1 VNALERSWYQKFGW
15 SWLLLP
21 LSALFAGLSALR
33 RLAFRCGLKARHRL
47 RVPVIV
53 VGNISVGGTG
63 KTPVTLRLCEMLQ
76 ANGWRPGI
84 ISRGY
89 GVKLQ
94 APRLVKADDAPAE
107 SGDEPVLLA
116 QRSGC
121 PVVIFPDRVQGG
133 QFLLANTDCDIII
146 CDDGLQHYALKRDV
160 EIVLIDASRGV
171 GNGLLLPAGPLREG
185 RWRLAQAD
193 VVLSNGTLT
202 DRQLVKCSHGSFI
215 LRASAP
221 APLLANSPELSP
233 DMAVQLVSGIGNPQR
248 FLQTVGQLGYQ
259 IAGTHWFADHHPF
272 TPTDL
277 AKVPTPLL
285 MTEKDAVKCRSFAK
299 AGWYSLPVQAVL
311 PPDVETF
318 ILKRVSML
326 NRQPGAVAGSS
337 DGI

>member
-1 VNALERSWYQKFGW
+1 MNALERSWYQKFGW

-21 LSALFAGLSALR
+21 FSVLFAGVSALR
-33 RLAFRCGLKARHRL
+33 RLAFRCGLKASHRL

-63 KTPVTLRLCEMLQ
+63 KTPVTLRLCQMLQ

-89 GVKLQ
+89 GVKLT
-94 APRLVKADDAPAE
+94 APRLVKPDDAPSE

-121 PVVIFPDRVQGG
+121 PVVIFPDRVKGG

-146 CDDGLQHYALKRDV
+146 CDDGLQHYALKRDL
-160 EIVLIDASRGV
+160 EIVLIDASRGL

-185 RWRLAQAD
+185 RWRLAQAEI
-193 VVLSNGTLT
+193 VLSNGELKESPLA
-202 DRQLVKCSHGSFI
+202 QYSQGSFM

-221 APLLANSPELSP
+221 QPLLSNSPQLAP
-233 DMAVQLVSGIGNPQR
+233 DIAVQLVSGIGNPQR
-248 FLQTVGQLGYQ
+248 FLHTVQQLGYQ

-272 TPTDL
+272 TESDL
-277 AKVPTPLL
+277 AEIPTPLL

-299 AGWYSLPVQAVL
+299 PGWYSLPVQAVL
-311 PPDVETF
+311 PTEVETF
-318 ILKRVSML
+318 IIERVKALK
-326 NRQPGAVAGSS
+326 
-337 DGI
+337 

>member
-1 VNALERSWYQKFGW
+1 LNALERSWYQKFGW

-89 GVKLQ
+89 GVKLD
-94 APRLVKADDAPAE
+94 APRLVKPDDSPSE

-121 PVVIFPDRVQGG
+121 PVVIFPDRVKGG
-133 QFLLANTDCDIII
+133 QYLLAHTACDIII
-146 CDDGLQHYALKRDV
+146 CDDGLQHYALKRDL
-160 EIVLIDASRGV
+160 EIVLIDASRGL

-185 RWRLAQAD
+185 RWRLAQAEIVLTNGVLSQGQPQPDLLLDPSLSD
-193 VVLSNGTLT
+193 VVT
-202 DRQLVKCSHGSFI
+202 GSFY
-215 LRASAP
+215 LQPGAP
-221 APLLANSPELSP
+221 QPLLPGSAAFDSAVP
-233 DMAVQLVSGIGNPQR
+233 VQLVSGIGNPQR
-248 FLQTVGQLGYQ
+248 FATTAQHMGFRA
-259 IAGTHWFADHHPF
+259 AGCHWFADHHPF
-272 TPTDL
+272 TADDL
-277 AKVPTPLL
+277 AQIATPLL
-285 MTEKDAVKCRSFAK
+285 MTEKDAVKCRAFAK
-299 AGWYSLPVQAVL
+299 PQWYSLPVQAIL
-311 PPDVETF
+311 PPEVETF
-318 ILKRVSML
+318 IIERVNTLK
-326 NRQPGAVAGSS
+326 
-337 DGI
+337 

>member
-1 VNALERSWYQKFGW
+1 MKALERSWYQKFGW

-33 RLAFRCGLKARHRL
+33 RLAFRCGLKASHRL
-47 RVPVIV
+47 PVPVIV

-89 GVKLQ
+89 GVKLT
-94 APRLVKADDAPAE
+94 APRLVKSDDAPSD

-146 CDDGLQHYALKRDV
+146 CDDGLQHYGLKRDL
-160 EIVLIDASRGV
+160 EIVLIDASRGL

-185 RWRLAQAD
+185 CWRLTKAD
-193 VVLSNGTLT
+193 VVLSNGELKESSLT
-202 DRQLVKCSHGSFI
+202 KYCHGSFV
-215 LRASAP
+215 LQASTP
-221 APLLANSPELSP
+221 QPLLTNSPQLAP
-233 DMAVQLVSGIGNPQR
+233 DIAVQLVSGIGNPQR
-248 FLQTVGQLGYQ
+248 FLHTVQQLGYR
-259 IAGTHWFADHHPF
+259 IAATHWFADHHPF
-272 TPTDL
+272 ALADL
-277 AKVPTPLL
+277 NNVPTPLL

-299 AGWYSLPVQAVL
+299 PGWYSLPVQAVL
-311 PPDVETF
+311 PTEVETF
-318 ILKRVSML
+318 IIERVKALK
-326 NRQPGAVAGSS
+326 
-337 DGI
+337 

>member
-1 VNALERSWYQKFGW
+1 MNALERSWYQKFGW

-21 LSALFAGLSALR
+21 LSALFAGLSGIR
-33 RLAFRCGLKARHRL
+33 RLAFRCGLKASHRL
-47 RVPVIV
+47 PVPVIV

-63 KTPVTLRLCEMLQ
+63 KTPVTLRLCQMLQ

-89 GVKLQ
+89 GVKLT
-94 APRLVKADDAPAE
+94 APRLVKPDDSPSE

-146 CDDGLQHYALKRDV
+146 CDDGLQHYGLKRDL
-160 EIVLIDASRGV
+160 EIVLIDASRGL

-193 VVLSNGTLT
+193 IVLSNGDLKES
-202 DRQLVKCSHGSFI
+202 QLAQYSHGSFM
-215 LRASAP
+215 LQASTP
-221 APLLANSPELSP
+221 QPLLSNSPQLSP
-233 DMAVQLVSGIGNPQR
+233 DMAVELVSGIGNPQR
-248 FLQTVGQLGYQ
+248 FLHTVQQLGYR

-272 TPTDL
+272 TEGDL
-277 AKVPTPLL
+277 AEIPTPLL

-299 AGWYSLPVQAVL
+299 SGWYSLPVQAVL
-311 PPDVETF
+311 PSEVETF
-318 ILKRVSML
+318 IIERVKALK
-326 NRQPGAVAGSS
+326 
-337 DGI
+337 

>member
-1 VNALERSWYQKFGW
+1 VKALERSWYQKFGW

-33 RLAFRCGLKARHRL
+33 RLAFRCGLKASHRL
-47 RVPVIV
+47 PVPVIV

-63 KTPVTLRLCEMLQ
+63 KTPVTLRLCQMLQ

-89 GVKLQ
+89 GVKLT
-94 APRLVKADDAPAE
+94 APRLVKLDDSPSE

-146 CDDGLQHYALKRDV
+146 CDDGLQHYGLKRDL
-160 EIVLIDASRGV
+160 EIVLIDASRGL

-185 RWRLAQAD
+185 CWRLTKAD
-193 VVLSNGTLT
+193 VVLSNGELKESSLT
-202 DRQLVKCSHGSFI
+202 QYCHGSFV
-215 LRASAP
+215 LQASTP
-221 APLLANSPELSP
+221 QPLLTNSPQLAP
-233 DMAVQLVSGIGNPQR
+233 DIAVQLVSGIGNPQR
-248 FLQTVGQLGYQ
+248 FLHTVQQLEYR

-272 TPTDL
+272 TEDDL
-277 AKVPTPLL
+277 AEIPTPLL

-299 AGWYSLPVQAVL
+299 PGWYSLPVQAVL
-311 PPDVETF
+311 PTEVETF
-318 ILKRVSML
+318 IIERVKALK
-326 NRQPGAVAGSS
+326 
-337 DGI
+337 

>member
-1 VNALERSWYQKFGW
+1 MKALERSWYQKFGW

-33 RLAFRCGLKARHRL
+33 RLAFRCGLKASHRL
-47 RVPVIV
+47 PVPVIV

-63 KTPVTLRLCEMLQ
+63 KTPVTLRLCQMLQ

-89 GVKLQ
+89 GVKLT
-94 APRLVKADDAPAE
+94 APRLVKLDDSPSE

-146 CDDGLQHYALKRDV
+146 CDDGLQHYGLKRDL
-160 EIVLIDASRGV
+160 EIVLIDASRGL

-185 RWRLAQAD
+185 CWRLTKAD
-193 VVLSNGTLT
+193 VVLSNGELKESSLT
-202 DRQLVKCSHGSFI
+202 QYCHGSFV
-215 LRASAP
+215 LQASTP
-221 APLLANSPELSP
+221 QPLLTNSPQLAP
-233 DMAVQLVSGIGNPQR
+233 DIAVQLVSGIGNPQR
-248 FLQTVGQLGYQ
+248 FLHTVQQLEYR

-272 TPTDL
+272 TEDDL
-277 AKVPTPLL
+277 AEIPTPLL

-299 AGWYSLPVQAVL
+299 PGWYSLPVQAVL
-311 PPDVETF
+311 PSEVETF
-318 ILKRVSML
+318 IIERVKALK
-326 NRQPGAVAGSS
+326 
-337 DGI
+337 

>member
-1 VNALERSWYQKFGW
+1 MNALERSWYQKFGW

-47 RVPVIV
+47 PVPVIV

-63 KTPVTLRLCEMLQ
+63 KTPVTLRLCQMLQ

-89 GVKLQ
+89 GVKLT
-94 APRLVKADDAPAE
+94 APRLVKPDDAPSE

-146 CDDGLQHYALKRDV
+146 CDDGLQHYALKRDL
-160 EIVLIDASRGV
+160 EIVLIDASRGL

-185 RWRLAQAD
+185 CWRLAQAD
-193 VVLSNGTLT
+193 IVLNNGELKESPLA
-202 DRQLVKCSHGSFI
+202 QYSHGSFV
-215 LRASAP
+215 LQASTP
-221 APLLANSPELSP
+221 QPLLSNSPQLSP
-233 DMAVQLVSGIGNPQR
+233 DMAVELVSGIGNPQR
-248 FLQTVGQLGYQ
+248 FLHTVQQLGYR

-272 TPTDL
+272 TEGDL
-277 AKVPTPLL
+277 AEIPTPLL

-299 AGWYSLPVQAVL
+299 SGWYSLPVQAVL
-311 PPDVETF
+311 PSEVETF
-318 ILKRVSML
+318 IIERVKALK
-326 NRQPGAVAGSS
+326 
-337 DGI
+337 